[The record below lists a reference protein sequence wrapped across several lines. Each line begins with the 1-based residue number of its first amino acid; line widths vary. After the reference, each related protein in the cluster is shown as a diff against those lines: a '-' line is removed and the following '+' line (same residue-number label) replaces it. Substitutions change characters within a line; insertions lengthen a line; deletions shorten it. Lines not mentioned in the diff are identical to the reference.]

1 MAGVVPYTSPWLAGL
16 PSRPLPCCGRRGAKK
31 ATIKSRRAVCA
42 AATGTPSLK
51 GDAPHLTEESK
62 KSNRNKATP
71 PFHSAPIH
79 HQPRSHNLLASTS
92 SAQPGRAAMWD
103 GVLEHGNHQEAARHQ
118 LLPPWLGGAAPFSD
132 PAAVAAAYGAPAGAG
147 PYACADVFGGLG
159 LGHGGVFGFGSFDAV
174 QQQHDQAEG
183 NGNGKQAVVSGLLGR
198 SLQAE
203 LGRITAREMMD
214 AKALAASRSHSE
226 AERRR
231 RQRINGHLAKLRSL
245 LPNTTKTDK
254 ASLLAEVLDHVKELK
269 WQTSAMM
276 AAVTGDNDEASGGPA
291 QLLPTEAD
299 ELAVDAAVGG
309 DGRLLVRASL
319 CCEDRPDLIPDI
331 VRALA
336 ALRMRARRAEITT
349 LGGRVRSVL
358 LITADDERA
367 GGDGDDDEDDRANDD
382 ERVASHR
389 RHECIASVQEALRGV
404 MDRTAASSDTTSSS
418 GGGGSIKRQRMNY
431 AAQEQCSV

>member
-1 MAGVVPYTSPWLAGL
+1 
-16 PSRPLPCCGRRGAKK
+16 
-31 ATIKSRRAVCA
+31 
-42 AATGTPSLK
+42 
-51 GDAPHLTEESK
+51 
-62 KSNRNKATP
+62 
-71 PFHSAPIH
+71 
-79 HQPRSHNLLASTS
+79 
-92 SAQPGRAAMWD
+92 MWD
-103 GVLEHGNHQEAARHQ
+103 GVLEHGNHQAEAARHHQ
-118 LLPPWLGGAAPFSD
+118 LLPPWLGAAPFSD
-132 PAAVAAAYGAPAGAG
+132 PAVVGPAYGGSAGAG

-159 LGHGGVFGFGSFDAV
+159 LGLGHGGVFGFGSFDAAMQ

-183 NGNGKQAVVSGLLGR
+183 NGNGKPVVSGLLG

-203 LGRITAREMMD
+203 LGRMTAREMMMD

-231 RQRINGHLAKLRSL
+231 RQRINGHLTKLRSL

-269 WQTSAMM
+269 RQTSAMM
-276 AAVTGDNDEASGGPA
+276 AVVTGDNDEQASGPA

-358 LITADDERA
+358 LITADDDRA
-367 GGDGDDDEDDRANDD
+367 GDGDDGDGDDDDRANEDV
-382 ERVASHR
+382 RIASHR
-389 RHECIASVQEALRGV
+389 RHECIASVEEALRGV
-404 MDRTAASSDTTSSS
+404 VDRTAASSDTTSSS

>member
-1 MAGVVPYTSPWLAGL
+1 
-16 PSRPLPCCGRRGAKK
+16 
-31 ATIKSRRAVCA
+31 
-42 AATGTPSLK
+42 
-51 GDAPHLTEESK
+51 
-62 KSNRNKATP
+62 
-71 PFHSAPIH
+71 
-79 HQPRSHNLLASTS
+79 
-92 SAQPGRAAMWD
+92 MWD
-103 GVLEHGNHQEAARHQ
+103 GGVEHGSQQEAAPHQ
-118 LLPPWLGGAAPFSD
+118 LLPWLGAAPFSSEQ
-132 PAAVAAAYGAPAGAG
+132 AVAGLGAMGA
-147 PYACADVFGGLG
+147 YACDGVGAVGG
-159 LGHGGVFGFGSFDAV
+159 LGHGGVFGFGFDAV
-174 QQQHDQAEG
+174 QQQQQQRAAEG
-183 NGNGKQAVVSGLLGR
+183 GGGGKAVVSGLLG

-203 LGRITAREMMD
+203 LGRMTAREMMD

-231 RQRINGHLAKLRSL
+231 RQRINGHLARLRSL

-269 WQTSAMM
+269 RQTSAMM
-276 AAVTGDNDEASGGPA
+276 VAAAAASVAGDDDEGAGPA

-299 ELAVDAAVGG
+299 ELAVDAAA
-309 DGRLLVRASL
+309 DRAGRLVVRASL

-358 LITADDERA
+358 LITAVEGADDK
-367 GGDGDDDEDDRANDD
+367 GDDDGRA
-382 ERVASHR
+382 ASHR

-404 MDRTAASSDTTSSS
+404 MDRRTADSDTSSTGG